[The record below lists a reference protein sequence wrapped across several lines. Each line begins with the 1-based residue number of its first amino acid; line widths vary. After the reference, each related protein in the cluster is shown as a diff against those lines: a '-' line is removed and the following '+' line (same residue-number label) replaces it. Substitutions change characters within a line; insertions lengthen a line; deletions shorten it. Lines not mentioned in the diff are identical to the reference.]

1 MHSPRHNL
9 FLQAWVTIYG
19 YVTICEKLLF
29 FPRVCKC
36 FWMRQGLTMMKLS
49 IFSTNMQTAA
59 TSSQK
64 YIKHQRL
71 EQSEKAFSY
80 FPELETMTVI
90 GAYRCIWNNVTYK
103 NFTLSVIKIKS
114 IKHDLTLTGATVL
127 AFRTWQE
134 RQNISRHSGFR
145 VLADQRKRSEL
156 NNCVRRV
163 WLPLT
168 LQTGVTLHV

>member
-1 MHSPRHNL
+1 
-9 FLQAWVTIYG
+9 
-19 YVTICEKLLF
+19 
-29 FPRVCKC
+29 
-36 FWMRQGLTMMKLS
+36 MRQGLPMMKLS

-71 EQSEKAFSY
+71 EQAEKAFSWL
-80 FPELETMTVI
+80 PEVERMTVI

-103 NFTLSVIKIKS
+103 NFSLSVIKIKS

-127 AFRTWQE
+127 AFRTWQK
-134 RQNISRHSGFR
+134 RQSISRHFIKASPLVEPNILFWISSTCR
-145 VLADQRKRSEL
+145 QRKRSEL

-168 LQTGVTLHV
+168 LQAGVALHV